1 MSLRELINS
10 VALYPCCCIPHTTV
24 PCSIVE
30 HWSLTSVCWLEHLDM
45 NHPNSKGDCKNSLQ
59 PLPPLSQCSNLA
71 AVIPTLTSHISPH
84 VISWSA
90 AIGSE
95 AWSRPH
101 FTPSYT
107 SEKHY
112 LEVGKRWVDPLL
124 LQLANSHRH
133 QVHNTC
139 NQFLTQRNCVWS
151 IWLPKG
157 THAYDWSGYTCP
169 VVLPRVRSIKIQDHM
184 HTNLSSIT
192 D

>member
-10 VALYPCCCIPHTTV
+10 VALYPCCHTPHTTV

-45 NHPNSKGDCKNSLQ
+45 NHPKANSKGDFARIPFNHYHCYCSAPIWQQ
-59 PLPPLSQCSNLA
+59 PLP
-71 AVIPTLTSHISPH
+71 HSPRTYSPPP
-84 VISWSA
+84 VISWPA

-101 FTPSYT
+101 STPSYT

-112 LEVGKRWVDPLL
+112 LEVGERWVNSLL

-133 QVHNTC
+133 QVHNTWFSFSHRETALDSSG
-139 NQFLTQRNCVWS
+139 FL
-151 IWLPKG
+151 KAH
-157 THAYDWSGYTCP
+157 THATK
-169 VVLPRVRSIKIQDHM
+169 VATRVQ
-184 HTNLSSIT
+184 LFCLE
-192 D
+192 

>member
-1 MSLRELINS
+1 MLSHT
-10 VALYPCCCIPHTTV
+10 PHYCPLQHSGTLESDERMLVGASWYEPSKQQRRLQEFPSTITTIIAV
-24 PCSIVE
+24 
-30 HWSLTSVCWLEHLDM
+30 
-45 NHPNSKGDCKNSLQ
+45 LQ
-59 PLPPLSQCSNLA
+59 LA
-71 AVIPTLTSHISPH
+71 AVIPTLTSHISPPP

-112 LEVGKRWVDPLL
+112 LEVGERWVDPLL

-139 NQFLTQRNCVWS
+139 NQFLTQRNWVWS